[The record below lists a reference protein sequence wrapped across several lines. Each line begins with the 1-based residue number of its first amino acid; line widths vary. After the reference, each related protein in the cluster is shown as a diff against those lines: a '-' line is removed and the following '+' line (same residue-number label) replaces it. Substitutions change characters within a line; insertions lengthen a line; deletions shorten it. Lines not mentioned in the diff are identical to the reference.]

1 MAMPVTEPTAER
13 PDPERRLAGE
23 PGALAGAEFE
33 AVFHRQRRAFLAASP
48 SSYEVRKAKL
58 DRLRAVLLAERES
71 LAQAISGDFGHRSR
85 HETMIGEVVTT
96 LNGIRHTTK
105 HLRRWMAPERVSV
118 NPPLL
123 PARAEIVS
131 QPKGVVGIM
140 SPWNYPLQLALL
152 PLAQA
157 VAAGNRVMLKPSEKT
172 PKTSVLLRMLL
183 AEVFDESEVAVVL
196 GGPDVGEAFSHLPFD
211 HLLYTGSTAI
221 GRLVMRAA
229 AGNLTP
235 VTLELGGKS
244 PAIVA
249 EDADLARAAESIAFG
264 KFLNAGQTCVAPD
277 YVLVSETKRE
287 VFTAQLVAAVRK
299 LYPTIAGNP
308 DYTSLIDQRHYDRI
322 TGYVAQ
328 AKAAGAR
335 IIAINPAD
343 EILDGVARKI
353 PPTLV
358 IQPDPELRLMREEIF
373 GPVLPI
379 LGFGD
384 IHDAIGYVNAR
395 PRPLALYY
403 FGADETARDE
413 VLART
418 ISGGAAVNDTL
429 LQVAVDELPF
439 GGIGASGTG
448 AYHGRAGF
456 ETFCHKKSVFYQSRV
471 NFSRLSHPPYGRI
484 AGLLLRLL
492 MGKSSQTR
500 E

>member
-1 MAMPVTEPTAER
+1 V
-13 PDPERRLAGE
+13 
-23 PGALAGAEFE
+23 
-33 AVFHRQRRAFLAASP
+33 
-48 SSYEVRKAKL
+48 
-58 DRLRAVLLAERES
+58 LRAERES

-96 LNGIRHTTK
+96 LSSIRHTTK
-105 HLRRWMAPERVSV
+105 HLRRWMTPERVSV

-123 PARAEIVS
+123 PARAEIMF
-131 QPKGVVGIM
+131 QPKGVVGII

-221 GRLVMRAA
+221 GRQVMRAA

-287 VFTAQLVAAVRK
+287 AFTAHLEAAVRK
-299 LYPTIAGNP
+299 LYPTIEANP
-308 DYTSLIDQRHYDRI
+308 DYTALIDQSHYDRI
-322 TGYVAQ
+322 RGYVAQ

-335 IIAINPAD
+335 IIAINPAS
-343 EILDGVARKI
+343 EILDEVARKF

-358 IQPDPELRLMREEIF
+358 IQPNPDLLLMGEEIF

-379 LGFGD
+379 IGFSD
-384 IHDAIGYVNAR
+384 SQDAIGYVNAR

-418 ISGGAAVNDTL
+418 TSGGVAVNDTL
-429 LQVAVDELPF
+429 LHVAVDGLPF
-439 GGIGASGTG
+439 GGIGASGMG

-471 NFSRLSHPPYGRI
+471 NFSRLSHPPYGRV

-492 MGKSSQTR
+492 VGRQSQTR
-500 E
+500 D